1 MGIGGAI
8 GGLGSLAG
16 GIMGSGAQSSASQA
30 QAQAAMQSAMMQYA
44 MFQQTQQNLKPFIQ
58 GGADAF
64 AELRARSPGLTQA
77 FNPTMEQ
84 LSQTPGYQFTL
95 DQGLKAAQ
103 NNAAAKGLSSSG
115 PAMKAA
121 IDYAGGLA
129 STTYQQ
135 NFDNYWKNNQ
145 NIYNMLQGQSALGS
159 NAATGQ
165 GTIAAQMGN
174 NIGNALQ
181 NAGTAQ
187 AAGIIGSTNALTGG
201 INNAIAWGNYAPQGG
216 SSFFNNAGSYFN
228 NLWNSGGGGGGVPI
242 GGLY

>member
-1 MGIGGAI
+1 MGIGSAI
-8 GGLGSLAG
+8 GGVASLAG

-58 GGADAF
+58 GGSDAF

-95 DQGLKAAQ
+95 EQGLRAAQ
-103 NNAAAKGLSSSG
+103 NNAAAKGLSISG
-115 PAMKAA
+115 PAIRGAA
-121 IDYAGGLA
+121 DYASGLA
-129 STTYQQ
+129 SNTYQQ
-135 NFDNYWKNNQ
+135 NFDNYWKQNQ
-145 NIYNMLQGQSALGS
+145 NIYNMLQGQTAIGA

-181 NAGTAQ
+181 NGGNAQ
-187 AAGIIGSTNALTGG
+187 AAGIIGSNNALMGG
-201 INNAIAWGNYAPQGG
+201 INNAIAYGNYSPQGG
-216 SSFFNNAGSYFN
+216 NSFFQNMGN
-228 NLWNSGGGGGGVPI
+228 NLSNAWGSNFSGPIWGG
-242 GGLY
+242 